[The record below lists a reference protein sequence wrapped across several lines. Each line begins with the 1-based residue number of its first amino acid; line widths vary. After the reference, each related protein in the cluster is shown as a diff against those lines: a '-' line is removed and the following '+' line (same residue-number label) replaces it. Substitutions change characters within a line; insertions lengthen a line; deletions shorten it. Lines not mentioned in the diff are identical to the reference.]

1 MQSTLMLLVRSTGE
15 SAGKLCELFLAFLS
29 VPGLHQ
35 MVVNTFFGPLC
46 NIDKRRGDGV
56 QGAGQ
61 GRGNGLVVACLLSM
75 VGGVQ
80 GGGAARRYTNRALDL
95 LREVVEVSHLMWDMQ
110 CSDVTCI
117 PVCGRA

>member
-80 GGGAARRYTNRALDL
+80 EGGVQGGGAARRCTNRALDL
-95 LREVVEVSHLMWDMQ
+95 LREVVEVSHLLWDM
-110 CSDVTCI
+110 
-117 PVCGRA
+117 